1 MEQVEMKLCPICSK
15 EFDDNVLFCPYDG
28 QALVS
33 QNEEDKF
40 IDTLFEDRYRVMEK
54 IGEGGMGKVYK
65 AIHIHMDTTY
75 AIKILHS
82 HLASDQTAL
91 ARFRREARAAV
102 QIQHPNAVAVTD
114 FGVTRDKGIAYLVM
128 EFLDG
133 IDLRD
138 RLKSGEQL
146 SFEYILLVFQQVC
159 AGVHAAHLKGI
170 IHRDLKPDNIW
181 LLKSLDGIDRV
192 KVLDF
197 GIAKLR
203 HAQGNQSQALT
214 QRGMIIGTPYYMS
227 PEQCRGEELDARSD
241 IYSLGII
248 LYEMLTGD
256 VPFRANTPMG
266 IVHKHNAELPKS
278 PSDFRPDIP
287 PQIEAITLRA
297 LSKRREDRQSSAWEL
312 AQELERAFNA
322 AGVQV
327 NLRTNTPQIPFNIMS
342 APSLPPQP
350 SDTES
355 HAGRRTAPN
364 KSDSNKVTHRQDER
378 TTLVSSSDSF
388 QQAKEISVPQ
398 VKSRDDVATIS
409 INRNRAAL
417 YGVIAVFAIALIAVG
432 AWWMTGSKATPTS
445 NSNTASTPTPDSPLT
460 GMILIRGGKYVM
472 GNNTSDDEAEKP
484 EHEVTVRPFHIDQQ
498 EVTNEKYYQFVTK
511 SNYPP
516 PPHWVNGKFK
526 DGEEKYPVY
535 NVSWHDAQAYANWA
549 GKRLPTEEEWEF
561 AARGTDKRIYPW
573 GNIFS
578 PSNANT
584 KEGSKNQTEPVGSYP
599 AGASLFSVM
608 DMAGNVAEWT
618 SSEYQPYPYSK
629 AKAVP
634 GYVVVRGGSFSQ
646 PQIDAKVTA
655 RILTPP
661 DWVRN
666 YIGFRCARDAQ

>member
-1 MEQVEMKLCPICSK
+1 MKLCPICSK
-15 EFDDNVLFCPYDG
+15 EFDDSVLFCPYDG

-33 QNEEDKF
+33 QNEGDKF
-40 IDTLFEDRYRVMEK
+40 IDTLFEDRYRVLEK

-75 AIKILHS
+75 AIKILHP

-138 RLKSGEQL
+138 KLQTGEQL
-146 SFEYILLVFQQVC
+146 SFEYILLIFQQVC

-203 HAQGNQSQALT
+203 TAQGNQSQALT
-214 QRGMIIGTPYYMS
+214 ERGMIIGTPYYMS

-248 LYEMLTGD
+248 LYELLTGD

-266 IVHKHNAELPKS
+266 IVHKHNAELPKP
-278 PSDFRPDIP
+278 PSDMRPDIP
-287 PQIEAITLRA
+287 PQVEALALRA
-297 LSKRREDRQSSAWEL
+297 LSKRREDRQSSAWEM
-312 AQELERAFNA
+312 AQELEKVFNA
-322 AGVQV
+322 AGVQI
-327 NLRTNTPQIPFNIMS
+327 NIRTNTPQIPFNLM
-342 APSLPPQP
+342 PSHSIPPQP
-350 SDTES
+350 FDTGDQ
-355 HAGRRTAPN
+355 AVRRTSPDRTD
-364 KSDSNKVTHRQDER
+364 SDKVAERRDEK
-378 TTLVSSSDSF
+378 TTLVSASESF
-388 QQAKEISVPQ
+388 LKEESTRPTSRGR
-398 VKSRDDVATIS
+398 SRDTVATIPIRKS
-409 INRNRAAL
+409 RTVL
-417 YGVIAVFAIALIAVG
+417 YSVIALVAISLIVGGVF
-432 AWWMTGSKATPTS
+432 WMSGSPAPPS
-445 NSNTASTPTPDSPLT
+445 GNSNTSTPPAPDTPLT
-460 GMILIRGGKYVM
+460 GMILIRGSKFVM
-472 GNNTSDDEAEKP
+472 GNNASSDEAEKP
-484 EHEVTVRPFHIDQQ
+484 EHEVTLKPFYIDQQ
-498 EVTNEKYYQFVTK
+498 EVTNEKYYQFVK
-511 SNYPP
+511 KANYAP
-516 PPHWVNGKFK
+516 PPHWVNGKFA

-561 AARGTDKRIYPW
+561 AARGTDKRTFPW

-578 PSNANT
+578 PSNTNT
-584 KEGSKNQTEPVGSYP
+584 KEGGKNQAEPVGSYP
-599 AGASLFSVM
+599 GGASLFSVM
-608 DMAGNVAEWT
+608 DMAGNVSEWT
-618 SSEYQPYPYSK
+618 SSEYQPYANSK
-629 AKAVP
+629 AKAIP
-634 GYVVVRGGSFSQ
+634 GFVVVRGGSFAQ
-646 PQIDAKVTA
+646 DQVDAKVTA

-661 DWVRN
+661 DRVRN
-666 YIGFRCARDAQ
+666 YIGFRCAKDSQ